1 MREAGR
7 VASGML
13 DVFAEARGRGTAMQ
27 MLRCQNCGATVHWD
41 GATRVAACRHCGTE
55 YLMHPQSRDEI
66 AYDGV
71 GRDEVA
77 VIPIREGDYAG
88 RAFARSFIPKGWTA
102 SAANPAQMASF
113 ESPLVMR
120 VRYRA
125 DDGSAT
131 ISRTGPLTCM
141 HIDDTPQNAP
151 QQWKLQ
157 MSDGRLLASYRDA
170 AGVCDMALA
179 TSAATSCELISHDED
194 MDELV
199 RGLVAEMEANVR
211 EANAREASVENWG
224 YNYCRRM
231 YRTVGADGRERL
243 HRIEALVD
251 YVSIPPSPAEVQL
264 YQQAQALLT
273 RTSPLAHLGG
283 FGGTGMGALGA
294 LGALGAA
301 FGMGRGAFGTGA
313 GLGAFGLGGGATGLG
328 FGSAGP
334 QAPGATGLQAPAPR
348 NMWETV
354 FMLDVEATPEAF
366 EDARQLA
373 ALIRTSYQETPK
385 FKQEQG
391 RLRDMV
397 LRAQL
402 QRKEQES
409 AAYAQMVRDSEA
421 HWDRMSDIT
430 RDLNDHANS
439 VMRDMIASNAASHE
453 HTANLT
459 SEMIRDVNTYHTTD
473 GNVVEASTS
482 WDHVYQS
489 TDRPDHFVATEGFE
503 LRPGVDF
510 EELPRTQGDY

>member
-1 MREAGR
+1 
-7 VASGML
+7 
-13 DVFAEARGRGTAMQ
+13 MQ

-41 GATRVAACRHCGTE
+41 GASRVAACRHCGTE

-66 AYDGV
+66 AYDGI

-88 RAFARSFIPKGWTA
+88 RVFARSFIPKGWTA

-131 ISRTGPLTCM
+131 VSRTGALTCM

-179 TSAATSCELISHDED
+179 TSSATSCELVSHDED
-194 MDELV
+194 MDDLV

-224 YNYCRRM
+224 YDYCRRT

-264 YQQAQALLT
+264 YQQAQALLA
-273 RTSPLAHLGG
+273 RTSPLANLGG
-283 FGGTGMGALGA
+283 FGGAGMGA

-301 FGMGRGAFGTGA
+301 FGMGRGAFGLGSAAA
-313 GLGAFGLGGGATGLG
+313 GLGNGAFGLGNGTAGLGNGAFGLGGGAAGLG

-334 QAPGATGLQAPAPR
+334 QAPGAAGLQAPAPR

-354 FMLDVEATPEAF
+354 FMLDVEAAPEAF

-373 ALIRTSYQETPK
+373 ALIRSSYQETPE

-439 VMRDMIASNAASHE
+439 VMREMIASNAASHDR
-453 HTANLT
+453 TANLT
-459 SEMIRDVNTYHTTD
+459 SEMIRDVNTYHTMD

-489 TDRPDHFVATEGFE
+489 TDRPDRFVATEGFE
-503 LRPGVDF
+503 LRPGIDF